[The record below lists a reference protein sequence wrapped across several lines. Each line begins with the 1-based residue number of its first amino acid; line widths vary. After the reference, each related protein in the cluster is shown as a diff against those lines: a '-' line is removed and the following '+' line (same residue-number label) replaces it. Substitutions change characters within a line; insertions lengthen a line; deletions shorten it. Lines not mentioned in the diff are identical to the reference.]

1 MEEAVF
7 LTEQKLYFVKTAQD
21 TIRMMNK
28 SRQKR
33 KIKKKDRMEEKRG
46 FFHYIGLMLRE
57 RDVSEYEEDK

>member
-7 LTEQKLYFVKTAQD
+7 LIEQKLYFVKTAQD

-33 KIKKKDRMEEKRG
+33 KIKKKDRMEEKEE

-57 RDVSEYEEDK
+57 REGSEYEEDK